1 MASWLASDCCLNG
14 SILPEHAE
22 QHPGVLEIR
31 GKGTTK
37 DTMEANAIPLVISGC
52 SAPFRLGSEP
62 AEKLILRELTLAS
75 SHTAT
80 LRIWEETGNSIARH
94 IWLVPPT
101 KTPEPISHH
110 CRVGRD
116 AALASVI
123 FLDQTITSET
133 TARLPALSKLLHQ
146 PRGPPLQ
153 AVELG
158 AGCGIVGIA
167 LASMLDSCEVLLTDL
182 PEVEEIVQRNL
193 AEAHLKKS
201 SSVSYQN
208 LDWDEPPLQFCRKR
222 IDLILVSD
230 CTYNADSLPA
240 LVSVLDKLTR
250 SSPEA
255 LVLVALKRRHE
266 SEAVFFD
273 LMQSAEFTGE
283 QASMDMPAQNDQV
296 DKIELHC
303 YRKVTCH
310 RSG

>member
-222 IDLILVSD
+222 IDLILF
-230 CTYNADSLPA
+230 
-240 LVSVLDKLTR
+240 
-250 SSPEA
+250 PEA